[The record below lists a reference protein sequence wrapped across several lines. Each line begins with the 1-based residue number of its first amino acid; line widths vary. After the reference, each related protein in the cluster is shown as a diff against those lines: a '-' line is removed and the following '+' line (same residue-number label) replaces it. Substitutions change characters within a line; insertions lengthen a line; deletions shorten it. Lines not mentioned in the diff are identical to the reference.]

1 MSNADRKG
9 RIALVMPRLSRYGGA
24 ESFAWRLAEA
34 LARRGHG
41 VDFIC
46 ARCETGPPEGVTP
59 VVVRRFGGLRA
70 VKILWFALM
79 AGRARRRGGYDLVF
93 GMGKTLGQDILRIGG
108 GPISTFWKLSA
119 HAWPPGFPRWFKM
132 ARRRLSPSSW
142 AIHWIDAVRFRRT
155 PRLVAVSHLVRDW
168 TVAAFPDLD
177 PSAIEVIYNKPDL
190 GRFSPAGEEE
200 RCALRAAADIGPGQV
215 VIGTAATN
223 FALKGVRS
231 LLMALARLPEHFVL
245 HVAGGRGSG
254 KYLRLARQL
263 GVAERVRFLGR
274 VEDMASFYRCLDVFV
289 LATFYDACSNAVL
302 EALACGCRSVSSARN
317 GSARFLPPQWVFPDP
332 ADVPELAAVL
342 RRVSEEERPEPF
354 VWPPEVVC
362 GLDPYVEMIE
372 QAIAR

>member
-1 MSNADRKG
+1 MPNAERKG

-24 ESFAWRLAEA
+24 ESFAWRLAEV
-34 LARRGHG
+34 LARRGHE

-46 ARCETGPPEGVTP
+46 ARCETEPPPGVTP
-59 VVVRRFGGLRA
+59 VVVGRFGGVRA
-70 VKILWFALM
+70 VKVLWFALM

-119 HAWPPGFPRWFKM
+119 HAWPAGFPRWFKM
-132 ARRRLSPSSW
+132 ARRRLSPSGW
-142 AIHWIDAVRFRRT
+142 AIHWIDSLRYRRT
-155 PRLVAVSHLVRDW
+155 PHLVAVSHMVRDW
-168 TVAAFPDLD
+168 TVAAYPDLD

-190 GRFSPAGEEE
+190 GRFSPVDEAQ
-200 RCALRAAADIGPGQV
+200 RRALRAEADIEDGQM

-223 FALKGVRS
+223 FTLKGVRS

-245 HVAGGRGSG
+245 HVAGGRGPG
-254 KYLRLARQL
+254 KYLRLARRL
-263 GVAERVRFLGR
+263 GVSDRVRFLGR
-274 VEDMASFYRCLDVFV
+274 VEDMASFYRRLDVFV

-317 GSARFLPPQWVFPDP
+317 GSARFLPKRWVFSDP

-342 RRVSEEERPEPF
+342 LRVSKEERPGPF
-354 VWPPEVVC
+354 VWPPEVPC
-362 GLDPYVEMIE
+362 GMDPYVEMIE